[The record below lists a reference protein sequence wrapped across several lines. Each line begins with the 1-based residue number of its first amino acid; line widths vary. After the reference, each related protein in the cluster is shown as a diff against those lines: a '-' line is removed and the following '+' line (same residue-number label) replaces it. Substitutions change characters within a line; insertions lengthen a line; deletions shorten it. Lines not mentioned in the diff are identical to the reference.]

1 MFEATYQLKSLGK
14 FSTFAEAFK
23 AIYDAV
29 KSDEQLSWQILEST
43 TWIESDAAL
52 CVLPTMF
59 YEAKDR
65 MCKEGYLVNGKWV
78 GK

>member
-43 TWIESDAAL
+43 TWIESDEAPSR
-52 CVLPTMF
+52 PTMF
-59 YEAKDR
+59 YEARDR
-65 MCKEGYLVNGKWV
+65 MCQEGYLVNGKWV